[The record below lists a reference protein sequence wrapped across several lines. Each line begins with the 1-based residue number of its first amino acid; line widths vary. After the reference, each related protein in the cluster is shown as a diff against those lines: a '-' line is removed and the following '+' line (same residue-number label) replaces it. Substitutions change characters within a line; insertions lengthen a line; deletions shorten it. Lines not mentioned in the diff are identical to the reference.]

1 MQQRHLMGLLV
12 ACNIVSLACF
22 AQKEQSVTLKL
33 KHKQGDVSRYQTTAE
48 ITTNVPSGD
57 PNRPIQSSYR
67 VDITQQLKVLKLLK
81 AGGSE
86 IELSTLSGQYSQ
98 NGQPFQINDP
108 APAIITYDQRGNIS
122 AMRAK
127 PKKKG
132 EGLAEAI
139 GSGALGMLRVYIP
152 PSAVKVGEAWRQ
164 EVSIPGLRWTGKGNA
179 YIRFLRTEPVGRYET
194 ARLRAA
200 FALPI
205 TIYINQNLQPLP
217 SKKGAS
223 ALLSGLLSMS
233 FDSNFAIA
241 EGKPVKSGGSGT
253 AKLRLK
259 LLDQSQTPTKKRL
272 PSALEKAD
280 ITMEMHLGSNLL
292 E

>member
-1 MQQRHLMGLLV
+1 
-12 ACNIVSLACF
+12 
-22 AQKEQSVTLKL
+22 
-33 KHKQGDVSRYQTTAE
+33 
-48 ITTNVPSGD
+48 
-57 PNRPIQSSYR
+57 
-67 VDITQQLKVLKLLK
+67 
-81 AGGSE
+81 
-86 IELSTLSGQYSQ
+86 
-98 NGQPFQINDP
+98 
-108 APAIITYDQRGNIS
+108 
-122 AMRAK
+122 
-127 PKKKG
+127 
-132 EGLAEAI
+132 
-139 GSGALGMLRVYIP
+139 MLRVYIP

-200 FALPI
+200 VALPI
-205 TIYINQNLQPLP
+205 TIYLNQNVQPLP